1 MKPPTVKDELE
12 DGEEGDDKILD
23 VVVVADKIG
32 CAWCL
37 ERHLCVCSIALQN
50 ELGWMKVLQIQT
62 CTLSNDEVGVKEVPD
77 FQRGCR

>member
-1 MKPPTVKDELE
+1 MEPSTVEDELE

-37 ERHLCVCSIALQN
+37 ERYLRVRSIALQN
-50 ELGWMKVLQIQT
+50 ELGWMKVLQI
-62 CTLSNDEVGVKEVPD
+62 
-77 FQRGCR
+77 